1 MAEPG
6 EGFRR
11 YFSDFGGKAYLD
23 CAAQGPFPRETSEAI
38 RQALRLKEHPE
49 EVHPEI
55 FEELP
60 ARARAAAAR
69 LIGCSPASITLG
81 TGASHGL
88 NVAALGLPLRR
99 GDEVLMAQGEF
110 PAVVHPFLNLEAAG
124 VSVRFVPPSSGRIVE
139 AEDLIRAI
147 GPQTRA
153 VAVSLVTFN
162 TGYRIDVAALGD
174 ACRERGL
181 FFVVDGAQ
189 AIGAIDFRVADHP
202 IDVLAVSGYKWLF
215 APYGTGF
222 SYVSPRVL
230 DRMRVA
236 HVNWQT
242 VEGATQ
248 LNRPFDPT
256 LKFRDGACRFDTPE
270 TASFLNLTGFAAS
283 VEFLNRVR
291 VSTVE
296 AHAARLLD
304 RLLLGVATTPLRPAS
319 DVRPKRRSTILAL
332 EAGSL
337 DATRRIWRRLLERG
351 VVVSLRDNLIR
362 IAPNIYNTP
371 QDIDRFL
378 ESASA

>member
-1 MAEPG
+1 LADPG

-23 CAAQGPFPRETSEAI
+23 CAAQGPFPLETVEAV
-38 RQALRLKEHPE
+38 RQTLRLKEHPE
-49 EVHPEI
+49 EVDPAI

-69 LIGCSPASITLG
+69 LLGCSPSSITLG

-99 GDEVLMAQGEF
+99 GDEVLIAQGEF
-110 PAVVHPFLNLEAAG
+110 PAVVHPFLNLAAAG
-124 VSVRFVPPSSGRIVE
+124 VSVRFVPPASGRIVE
-139 AEDLIRAI
+139 AEDFIRAI
-147 GPQTRA
+147 GPSTKA
-153 VAVSLVTFN
+153 IAVSLVTFN
-162 TGYRIDVAALGD
+162 TGYRIDVTALGE
-174 ACRERGL
+174 ACREQGL
-181 FFVVDGAQ
+181 FFVADGAQ
-189 AIGAIDFRVADHP
+189 AIGAVDFRVADHP

-222 SYVSPRVL
+222 TYVSPRVL

-248 LNRPFDPT
+248 LNRPFEPT
-256 LKFRDGACRFDTPE
+256 LKFREGACRFDVPE

-296 AHAARLLD
+296 AHVARLLD
-304 RLLLGVATTPLRPAS
+304 RLLLGAGATSLRLAS
-319 DVRPKRRSTILAL
+319 DVRPRRRSSILAF

-337 DATRRIWRRLLERG
+337 DATRRIWKRLQEQG

-362 IAPNIYNTP
+362 VSPNVYNTP
-371 QDIDRFL
+371 QDIERFL
-378 ESASA
+378 ETAST

>member
-1 MAEPG
+1 VADSG

-23 CAAQGPFPRETSEAI
+23 CAAQGPFPLETVVAV

-49 EVHPEI
+49 EVTPEI

-60 ARARAAAAR
+60 ERARSAAAR
-69 LIGCSPASITLG
+69 LLGCSPASITLG

-124 VSVRFVPPSSGRIVE
+124 VSVRLVPSSTGRVVE
-139 AEDLIRAI
+139 AEDLIQSI
-147 GPQTRA
+147 GPKTR
-153 VAVSLVTFN
+153 VLAVSLVTFN
-162 TGYRIDVAALGD
+162 TGYRIDLTALGE

-189 AIGAIDFRVADHP
+189 AIGAVDFRVADHP

-222 SYVSPRVL
+222 SYISPRVL

-248 LNRPFDPT
+248 LNRPFDYT
-256 LKFRDGACRFDTPE
+256 LKFREGACRFDTPE

-291 VSTVE
+291 VPTVE
-296 AHAARLLD
+296 SHAARLLD
-304 RLLLGVATTPLRPAS
+304 RLLPGVASTPLRVVS
-319 DVRPKRRSTILAL
+319 DVRPKRRSSILAL

-337 DATRRIWRRLLERG
+337 DATRRIWKRLHERG

-362 IAPNIYNTP
+362 VSPNIYNTP
-371 QDIDRFL
+371 QDVDRFL
-378 ESASA
+378 EAASI